1 MKNHLSIS
9 KLGATCAVL
18 ALSIASLQAQFLTPQ
33 QAYLVP
39 TTGSDYVFTPIITA
53 GESVQ
58 MTGQAPGI
66 NFQLVGIPDGMG
78 AVKNAAG
85 NVELY
90 CNHEFN
96 NSQTSVP
103 QIGGPT
109 YRGAFVSKFIL
120 HPTSAGVISAG
131 PAYTKVYQDDTLVGD
146 IQTSLNPSVRA
157 FGRFC
162 SGSLAGKESGFDRP
176 IFIANE
182 ETGGPNGAF
191 DARGAQAV
199 AVFDNNGV
207 GEAHALSYLGFFP
220 WENSLVMARRDALT
234 VIMGMEDGPNTP
246 DSQLYMYVGRKVRSS
261 TATVLQKNGLV
272 NGKLYVFR
280 STSAGMTTEGNFTAQ
295 GTSITGEWVEIPNA
309 NNLTDAQLE
318 VAADA
323 LVGGPAFGFVRTED
337 GSFDKNTPTKDFYFV
352 STGSGALN
360 ALGRAYHLRFSST
373 TNPLAPCTLT
383 MLYNGDTVNA
393 GSGDIAF
400 SPDNIDTN
408 GQRLMIQEDGTSQS
422 RAAMTARGRDG
433 QIWSF
438 DIPAGSPLTS
448 AAALATKKAQASLNP
463 PAPAP
468 NNQVVTAGIWE
479 SSGIIDATSFYGADT
494 WLANVQAH
502 GPTTAPAGAT
512 ENGQIL
518 LMKPAVATQ
527 P

>member
-1 MKNHLSIS
+1 MNNPLRKSILTGAIALVLSP
-9 KLGATCAVL
+9 
-18 ALSIASLQAQFLTPQ
+18 ALFAQGFLTTQ
-33 QAYLVP
+33 KAYLTP
-39 TTGSDYVFTPIITA
+39 AIGSDYTFTPIITA

-58 MTGQAPGI
+58 MTGQPVGT
-66 NFQLVGIPDGMG
+66 NYQLVGIPDGMG

-96 NSQTSVP
+96 NTQISAP

-120 HPTSAGVISAG
+120 HPTSAGVLSAG
-131 PAYTKVYQDDTLVGD
+131 PAYTKVFQDDTLVGD
-146 IQTSLNPSVRA
+146 IQTTLNPAVRA

-176 IFIANE
+176 IFFANE

-191 DARGAQAV
+191 DPRGGQAV

-220 WENSLVMARRDALT
+220 WENTLVMPRRDAFT

-246 DSQLYMYVGRKVRSS
+246 DSQLYMYVGRKVRSA
-261 TATVLQKNGLV
+261 TATVLQRNGLV
-272 NGKLYVFR
+272 NGKLYAFR
-280 STSAGMTTEGNFTAQ
+280 STTPGATNEGNFTAQ

-309 NNLTDAQLE
+309 NTLTDAQLE
-318 VAADA
+318 AAVDGFA
-323 LVGGPAFGFVRTED
+323 GGPAFGFVRTED
-337 GSFDKNTPTKDFYFV
+337 GCFDKNTPTKDFYFV

-360 ALGRAYHLRFSST
+360 ALGRLYQLTWSNPA
-373 TNPLAPCTLT
+373 NPLSAVTLK
-383 MLYNGDTVNA
+383 MIYNGDTIDGGAANT
-393 GSGDIAF
+393 GDIAF
-400 SPDNIDTN
+400 SPDNMDVSTT
-408 GQRLMIQEDGTSQS
+408 RMMIQEDGTTQS
-422 RAAMTARGRDG
+422 RAEMTARGRDG
-433 QIWSF
+433 AIWSF
-438 DIPAGSPLTS
+438 AIPPTIAS
-448 AAALATKKAQASLNP
+448 AKFQAELDP

-468 NNQVVTAGIWE
+468 NNQAVTAGVWE
-479 SSGIIDATSFYGADT
+479 SSGIIDATTFYGADH
-494 WLANVQAH
+494 WLTNVQAH
-502 GPTTAPAGAT
+502 GPTGTAGLPGTT

-518 LMKPAVATQ
+518 LMRPVTAVN